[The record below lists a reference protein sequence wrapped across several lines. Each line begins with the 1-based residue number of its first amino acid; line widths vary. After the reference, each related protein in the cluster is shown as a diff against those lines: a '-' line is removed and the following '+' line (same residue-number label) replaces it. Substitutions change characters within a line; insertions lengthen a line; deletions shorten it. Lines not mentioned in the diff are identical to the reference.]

1 METIKEI
8 VRVKQIVMERE
19 GVYATAI
26 TGTDMAGE
34 LAIQEIGDEAQEV
47 LLLLVLNTKNEIN
60 AMHRVFVGSINSS
73 VANPREIFRTALMN
87 NGTRIMLFHNHPSG
101 NPEPSQADLDFTSKI
116 SKLGKM
122 MGIELL
128 DHIIVTN
135 KRFISLRA
143 EGALR

>member
-26 TGTDMAGE
+26 TGTDVAGA
-34 LAIQEIGDEAQEV
+34 LAMQEIGDEAQEV

-101 NPEPSQADLDFTSKI
+101 NPEPSQADLTLTTKVAR
-116 SKLGKM
+116 LGDM
-122 MGIELL
+122 LGIELL

-135 KRFISLRA
+135 KRFISLR
-143 EGALR
+143 EQGAI